1 MFLPVRLLVVLIAA
15 LLSCGSAYGADKRE
29 GIPPLLTGLQ
39 LERSLT
45 FCGETVPLDDSD
57 VLERMERSC
66 CCPFGTGIKLFCG

>member
-45 FCGETVPLDDSD
+45 FVVKRYLSTIPMFWSGWK
-57 VLERMERSC
+57 RSC
-66 CCPFGTGIKLFCG
+66 CCPLGPDQAVCG